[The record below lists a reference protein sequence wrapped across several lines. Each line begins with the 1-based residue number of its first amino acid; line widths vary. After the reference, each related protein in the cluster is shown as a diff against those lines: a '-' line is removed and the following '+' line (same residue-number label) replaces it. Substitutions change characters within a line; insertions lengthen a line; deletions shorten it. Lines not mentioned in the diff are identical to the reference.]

1 MGKMKNVYKIWL
13 ESLQGRQHLE
23 ELRMRRRVDDIKVD
37 LRRTELE
44 GVGWIRVV
52 QDRDRWRALVDM
64 VMNLRVPYKAV
75 NLISS
80 A

>member
-1 MGKMKNVYKIWL
+1 MGKMKNVYNIWL

-52 QDRDRWRALVDM
+52 RDRDRWRALVDM
-64 VMNLRVPYKAV
+64 VMSLRVPYKAV